1 MQRQKIT
8 KVQRENNLLKVS
20 LLSISSDFLPNSF
33 FSCHSFLVL
42 MQGPVVG
49 NVVVLKVNIAGN
61 EVFLFAYQMFT
72 QT

>member
-1 MQRQKIT
+1 
-8 KVQRENNLLKVS
+8 
-20 LLSISSDFLPNSF
+20 
-33 FSCHSFLVL
+33 